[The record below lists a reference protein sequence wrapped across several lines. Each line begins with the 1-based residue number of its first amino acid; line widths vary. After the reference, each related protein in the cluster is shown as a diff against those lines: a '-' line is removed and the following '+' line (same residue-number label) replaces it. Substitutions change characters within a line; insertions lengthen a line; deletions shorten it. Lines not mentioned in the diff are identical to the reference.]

1 MKKGSID
8 KICIELQVLI
18 IFCLNK
24 MRGVVPWLVNVAV
37 SEMTLMRMRVCGQLA
52 NIINPI
58 HTKYSRYER
67 TLHRR

>member
-1 MKKGSID
+1 MFALIT
-8 KICIELQVLI
+8 IVHLQHTHMHRQR
-18 IFCLNK
+18 NGGG
-24 MRGVVPWLVNVAV
+24 GVVPWLVNVAV